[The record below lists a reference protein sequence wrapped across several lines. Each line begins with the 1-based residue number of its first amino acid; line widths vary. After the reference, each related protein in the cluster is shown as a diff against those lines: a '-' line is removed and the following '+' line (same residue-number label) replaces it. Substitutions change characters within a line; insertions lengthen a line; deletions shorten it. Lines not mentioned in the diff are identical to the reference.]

1 MEEMTEGQR
10 AAMNS
15 VFKRVQELDHENKQL
30 ILERSVLSRKVDEL
44 EAKLRRAQ
52 AKIEQQDSLDTQY
65 LDNFRHMLRGELE
78 FYLRPANEAP
88 ARKAPAKKRQAKK

>member
-1 MEEMTEGQR
+1 MEEMTEEQR

-30 ILERSVLSRKVDEL
+30 ILERAKLNQKVGEL
-44 EAKLRRAQ
+44 ETKLRRAQ
-52 AKIEQQDSLDTQY
+52 EKIDQQGTLDTQY

-78 FYLRPANEAP
+78 FYLRPASEP